1 MMFAIA
7 ALAFLFPAPVQD
19 TIRQPTVIVVRH
31 AEKASQT
38 DRDPTLSAAG
48 FLRAEA
54 LDSVLAHGKVTA
66 VIVTP
71 FRRTVETAAL
81 VATRYLLTP
90 IVIPVEGGVSA
101 HAYAVARAARGF
113 DGVVLVV
120 GHSNTVLPIVR
131 ALGGPTLPDL
141 CDSSY
146 AQFFAV
152 SIAAD
157 GSGRLVRSQY
167 GAPDPAG
174 PTYCAELP
182 RQ

>member
-1 MMFAIA
+1 MMFAIT
-7 ALAFLFPAPVQD
+7 ALAFALSTSVQD
-19 TIRQPTVIVVRH
+19 TIHRPTIIVVRH

-38 DRDPTLSAAG
+38 ERDPTLSDAG
-48 FLRAEA
+48 FIRAAA
-54 LDSVLAHGKVTA
+54 LDSVLAHARVVA

-71 FRRTVETAAL
+71 FRRTVETASL

-90 IVIPVEGGVSA
+90 IVIPVEGGVAA
-101 HAYAVARAARGF
+101 HANAVARAAHGF

-146 AQFFAV
+146 AQIFSV
-152 SIAAD
+152 SVAAD

-167 GAPDPAG
+167 GAPDPVG
-174 PTYCAELP
+174 PTHCAELP
-182 RQ
+182 PQ

>member
-1 MMFAIA
+1 MFIIA
-7 ALAFLFPAPVQD
+7 ALAFAMSVPVQD
-19 TIRQPTVIVVRH
+19 TTHHPTVIVVRH

-38 DRDPTLSAAG
+38 ERDPTLSEAG
-48 FLRAEA
+48 VVRAEA
-54 LDSVLAHGKVTA
+54 LDSVLAHARVTA

-81 VATRYLLTP
+81 VAARHLLTP
-90 IVIPVEGGVSA
+90 IVIPIDGGVAA
-101 HAYAVARAARGF
+101 HAYAVARAAREF

-146 AQFFAV
+146 AQLLVV

-167 GAPDPAG
+167 GAPGPAG

>member
-1 MMFAIA
+1 MFAIA
-7 ALAFLFPAPVQD
+7 ALVFALSASVQD
-19 TIRQPTVIVVRH
+19 TIRHPIVIVVRH

-38 DRDPTLSAAG
+38 DRDPALSEAGVIRAA
-48 FLRAEA
+48 A
-54 LDSVLAHGKVTA
+54 LDSVLQHARVAA

-71 FRRTVETAAL
+71 FRRTIETAAP

-90 IVIPVEGGVSA
+90 IVIPVEGGVAA
-101 HAYAVARAARGF
+101 HAYAVAQAARRF

-146 AQFFAV
+146 AQIFTV
-152 SIAAD
+152 TVAAD
-157 GSGRLVRSQY
+157 RSGRMIRSGY

-174 PTYCAELP
+174 PTLCPELP

>member
-1 MMFAIA
+1 MIFAIA
-7 ALAFLFPAPVQD
+7 TLAFALSVPQD
-19 TIRQPTVIVVRH
+19 TIRQPTVIIVRH

-38 DRDPTLSAAG
+38 ERDPALSEIGFIRAA
-48 FLRAEA
+48 A
-54 LDSVLAHGKVTA
+54 LDSVMLHARVTA

-81 VATRYLLTP
+81 VATRYLLKP
-90 IVIPVEGGVSA
+90 IVIPVEGGVAA

-113 DGVVLVV
+113 DGVVLIV

-146 AQFFAV
+146 AQLFAV
-152 SIAAD
+152 RIDAD
-157 GSGRLVRSQY
+157 GAGRMIRSQY

-174 PTYCAELP
+174 PTFCPELV